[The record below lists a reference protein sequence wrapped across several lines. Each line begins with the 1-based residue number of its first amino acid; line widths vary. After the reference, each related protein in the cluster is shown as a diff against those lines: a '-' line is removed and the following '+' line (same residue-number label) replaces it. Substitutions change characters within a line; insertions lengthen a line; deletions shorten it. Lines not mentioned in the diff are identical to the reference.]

1 MSASGAPGRLTL
13 CATCLFGV
21 EGPLASELRR
31 LGMEDV
37 EASDGRVRFRTDER
51 GLARANIC
59 SRFAERV
66 LLELGRFGARSFDE
80 LFEGVR
86 VLPLEDWIPENAA
99 FPVKGYSVDSALH
112 SVVDCQRIVKKAA
125 AVRLAAARGAS
136 GMLRESGAVH
146 QLRFA
151 IMRDEAS
158 IYLDTSGPSLHKRG
172 YRPGRLA
179 APLRET
185 IAAAMVDLS
194 RYRGRGDFRDPFCG
208 SGTIAIEAAFAA
220 LNRAPGARRRFAAED
235 WPVLDQRIWRAE
247 REAAAAREYR
257 GDYRIFASDI
267 DPAAVELAR
276 ENARR
281 AGVEDYIEFSVADAL
296 DRSPAGG
303 SGVIVTN
310 PPYGERLLE
319 REEAGRLY
327 ARLGEAWGA
336 APGWKLHLLSGHP
349 DFERCFGRRAEKR
362 RKLYNGPIICY
373 LYSYSL

>member
-1 MSASGAPGRLTL
+1 MAASELTL

-31 LGMEDV
+31 LGMENV
-37 EASDGRVRFRTDER
+37 EASDGRVRFTTDAH

-59 SRFAERV
+59 SRFAERI
-66 LLELGRFGARSFDE
+66 LLELGRFRAASFDE

-86 VLPLEDWIPENAA
+86 ALPLEDWIPENAA
-99 FPVKGYSVDSALH
+99 FPVKGWSVDSALH

-125 AVRLAAARGAS
+125 AVRLAAARGRS

-185 IAAAMVDLS
+185 VAAAMVDLS
-194 RYRGRGDFRDPFCG
+194 RYRGRGDFCDPFCG

-220 LNRAPGARRRFAAED
+220 LNRAPGLRRRFAAED
-235 WPVLDQRIWRAE
+235 WPVLDSRVWRDE
-247 REAAAAREYR
+247 RGAASEREYR
-257 GDYRIFASDI
+257 GEYHISASDI
-267 DPAAVELAR
+267 DPEAVSLAR
-276 ENARR
+276 QNAER
-281 AGVEDYIEFSVADAL
+281 AGVAEYIEFSVADAL
-296 DRSPAGG
+296 SFSRRSD
-303 SGVIVTN
+303 SGLIVTN
-310 PPYGERLLE
+310 PPYGERLME

-327 ARLGEAWGA
+327 SRFGEVWSGLEN
-336 APGWKLHLLSGHP
+336 WKLYLLSGHP
-349 DFERCFGRRAEKR
+349 DFETCFGRRADKR

-373 LYSYSL
+373 LYSYIRQTP